1 MLNVECVVLNV
12 KWLMKYMNKYLLALV
27 GIAMI
32 GTAACAQ
39 RFHCE
44 ADTARAMEIIR
55 EFYNPGGDPAKIC
68 GPIAAKLTGV
78 AYVPISKEDS
88 VGHAEI
94 RLDGFDEFAFVN
106 MVAALAKTATSPGYA
121 RPKDLEI
128 MLEKLTFRHGEADG
142 FPTRMMY
149 GGDWIVDNR
158 ARGNVKEL
166 TENYSEHFKTKSL
179 DWVGR
184 HRDEFAALKDSATY
198 ERLRMVEFGYR
209 TFKIPHMKRESS
221 DWKQVNPEIQD
232 GDLIMLLS
240 PQPDMDVWEMG
251 YVVRRDDGLHFIHAS
266 ERDGKVV
273 EESEPLGRYIKRH
286 AKETYGW
293 RWLRIL

>member
-1 MLNVECVVLNV
+1 MNIVKVIKHILLGVSVV
-12 KWLMKYMNKYLLALV
+12 AS
-27 GIAMI
+27 GFSAE
-32 GTAACAQ
+32 AQ

-44 ADTARAMEIIR
+44 ADTAKAMEIIR

-68 GPIAAKLTGV
+68 GPIAEKLKGV

-88 VGHAEI
+88 IGVAEI
-94 RLDGFDEFAFVN
+94 RLDGFDDFAFVN
-106 MVAALAKTATSPGYA
+106 MVAALAKTATSPGYS

-128 MLEKLTFRHGEADG
+128 MLEKLTFRRGEANG

-158 ARGNVKEL
+158 SRGNVKEL
-166 TENYSEHFKTKSL
+166 TEDYSEHFKTKSL
-179 DWVGR
+179 DWVCR
-184 HRDEFAALKDSATY
+184 HRGEFAALKDSATY
-198 ERLRMVEFGYR
+198 ERQRMVEFGYR

-221 DWKQVNPEIQD
+221 DWKQVNPDIQD
-232 GDLIMLLS
+232 GDLIMLLT
-240 PQPDMDVWEMG
+240 PEPDRDVWEMG

-286 AKETYGW
+286 SKEVYGW

>member
-1 MLNVECVVLNV
+1 MNIVKVIKHILLGVSVV
-12 KWLMKYMNKYLLALV
+12 AT
-27 GIAMI
+27 GFSAE
-32 GTAACAQ
+32 AQ

-44 ADTARAMEIIR
+44 ADTAKAMEIIR

-68 GPIAAKLTGV
+68 GPIAEKLKGV

-88 VGHAEI
+88 IGVAEI
-94 RLDGFDEFAFVN
+94 RLDGFDDFAFVN
-106 MVAALAKTATSPGYA
+106 MVAALAKTATSPGYS

-128 MLEKLTFRHGEADG
+128 MLEKLTFRRGEANG

-158 ARGNVKEL
+158 SRGNVKEL
-166 TENYSEHFKTKSL
+166 TEDYSEHFKTKSL
-179 DWVGR
+179 DWVCR
-184 HRDEFAALKDSATY
+184 HRGEFAALKDSATY
-198 ERLRMVEFGYR
+198 ERQRMVEFGYR

-221 DWKQVNPEIQD
+221 DWKQVNPDIQD
-232 GDLIMLLS
+232 GDLIMLLT
-240 PQPDMDVWEMG
+240 PEPDRDVWEMG

-286 AKETYGW
+286 SKEVYGW

>member
-1 MLNVECVVLNV
+1 MNIVKVIKHILLGVSVV
-12 KWLMKYMNKYLLALV
+12 AT
-27 GIAMI
+27 GFSAE
-32 GTAACAQ
+32 AQ

-44 ADTARAMEIIR
+44 ADTAKAMEIIR

-68 GPIAAKLTGV
+68 GPIAEKLMGV

-88 VGHAEI
+88 IGVAEI
-94 RLDGFDEFAFVN
+94 RLDGFDDFAFVN
-106 MVAALAKTATSPGYA
+106 MVAALAKTATSPGYS

-128 MLEKLTFRHGEADG
+128 MLEKLTFRRGEANG

-158 ARGNVKEL
+158 SRGNVKEL
-166 TENYSEHFKTKSL
+166 TEDYSEHFKTKSL
-179 DWVGR
+179 DWVCR
-184 HRDEFAALKDSATY
+184 HRGEFAALKDSATY
-198 ERLRMVEFGYR
+198 ERQRMVEFGYR

-221 DWKQVNPEIQD
+221 DWKQVNPDIQD
-232 GDLIMLLS
+232 GDLIMLLT
-240 PQPDMDVWEMG
+240 PEPDRDVWEMG

-286 AKETYGW
+286 SKEVYGW